1 MTEQTKVKPTYSG
14 ICKFCRGEFGKAN
27 ISQHL
32 KNCKERARIE
42 AEIAKS
48 PKSKKFERTKLFHIV
63 LEGKYNPRYWMH
75 IEIPVEAQLIHLDDF
90 IRAAWV
96 ECCDHLSAFQIG
108 EFSYKSEPPYFDSS
122 SIKIIGSD
130 EAASMEVKGAASED
144 SEDDDED
151 LEDFEDDQDYDK
163 FDLEEEFDPLLLETI
178 PADIVAKLRTI
189 HSRDDASKY
198 LREEMKVK
206 IPAPNDKDRESIM
219 EYFQRRDRQR
229 AVKFLIEMI
238 EDHSLYAELG
248 KVLSVGQKFF
258 YRYDFGSSTNLNLRI
273 VSEREGLVNP
283 KDVVKLLARNL
294 APEFKCSVCDA
305 PATLIFGGAWGD
317 GNTYCKK
324 HAKKYEGEGLLLPIV
339 NSPRVGVCGYDG
351 PGRKYAHEFE
361 I

>member
-1 MTEQTKVKPTYSG
+1 M
-14 ICKFCRGEFGKAN
+14 
-27 ISQHL
+27 
-32 KNCKERARIE
+32 E
-42 AEIAKS
+42 AETANS
-48 PKSKKFERTKLFHIV
+48 PEGKQFIRAKLFHIV
-63 LEGKYNPRYWMH
+63 LEGKYNPQYWMH
-75 IEIPVEAQLIHLDDF
+75 IEVPAEAQLMLLDDF

-108 EFSYKSEPPYFDSS
+108 EFYYESEPPSFDFS
-122 SIKIIGSD
+122 SIKILGPG
-130 EAASMEVKGAASED
+130 ETASMEVEGTTSED
-144 SEDDDED
+144 AEDDKED
-151 LEDFEDDQDYDK
+151 LEDAEDDEDYDK
-163 FDLEEEFDPLLLETI
+163 FDLEEEFDPMLLETI
-178 PADIVAKLRTI
+178 PADIVEKLRTI
-189 HSRDDASKY
+189 HSRDDASEY

-206 IPAPNDKDRESIM
+206 VHAPDDKDRESIRQ
-219 EYFQRRDRQR
+219 YFQRLDRQR
-229 AVKFLIEMI
+229 AVKLLIEMI

-248 KVLSVGQKFF
+248 KVLSVGQKFS
-258 YRYDFGSSTNLNLRI
+258 YTYDFGSSTNLNLRI

-351 PGRKYAHEFE
+351 PGRNYAHEFE
-361 I
+361 V

>member
-1 MTEQTKVKPTYSG
+1 MTAQTKVRPSYSG
-14 ICKFCRGEFGKAN
+14 LCKFCRGEFEKAKM
-27 ISQHL
+27 SQHL

-48 PKSKKFERTKLFHIV
+48 PQGKKFVRTKLFHIV
-63 LEGKYNPRYWMH
+63 LEGKYNPQYWMH
-75 IEIPVEAQLIHLDDF
+75 IEMPAEAQLIHLDDF
-90 IRAAWV
+90 IRAVWV

-108 EFSYKSEPPYFDSS
+108 EFYYESEPPSFDFS
-122 SIKIIGSD
+122 SIEIIGSD
-130 EAASMEVKGAASED
+130 EAASMAVKGTTSKD
-144 SEDDDED
+144 SEEDEED
-151 LEDFEDDQDYDK
+151 LEDSENDEDYDK

-206 IPAPNDKDRESIM
+206 IPARNDKDRESIM
-219 EYFQRRDRQR
+219 QYFQGRERQR

-248 KVLSVGQKFF
+248 KVLGVGQKFF
-258 YRYDFGSSTNLNLRI
+258 YTYDFGSSTNLNLRI

-283 KDVVKLLARNL
+283 KDAVMLLARNL
-294 APEFKCSVCDA
+294 APEFKCRVCDA

-317 GNTYCKK
+317 GSTYCKK

-351 PGRKYAHEFE
+351 PGRKYAHEFDV
-361 I
+361 